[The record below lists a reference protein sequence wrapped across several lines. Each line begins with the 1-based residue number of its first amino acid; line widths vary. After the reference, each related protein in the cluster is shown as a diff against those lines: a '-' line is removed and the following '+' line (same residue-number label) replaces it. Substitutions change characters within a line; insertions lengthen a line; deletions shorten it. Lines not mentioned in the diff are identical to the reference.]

1 MTRAGAWHLVAKAKE
16 EGDLFKGH
24 NQLQNAE
31 IGSTLADVQ
40 EATLVPTNMSVNCA
54 VVQKAMVKEKG
65 RADHQEAKIGC
76 PQEGHAADQRIDLQE
91 DANGKTDLQEELQEC
106 LQEELDTLP
115 HQGQGRPEAN
125 HQDHHLAQE
134 CRQVARTGDPHA
146 HHHTH
151 PVADGLPLHCTHR
164 LPEAKEARKEIGKKE
179 IFSKEKEKGKAEQVL
194 LEEKEVCRQ
203 GEEPQMA
210 KTTGDHAKP
219 SWQVIVV
226 QRSVIGGIQKCAIS
240 SSKEIAKMESNAPS
254 DTPKVRHTHHLLVS
268 QKDKEDQKDQQM

>member
-1 MTRAGAWHLVAKAKE
+1 MHSVAKAQEK
-16 EGDLFKGH
+16 GSLKGH

-31 IGSTLADVQ
+31 IGSTQDNVQ
-40 EATLVPTNMSVNCA
+40 KATFAPTNMSPLCVDA
-54 VVQKAMVKEKG
+54 QKEEDEEKQKEKEK
-65 RADHQEAKIGC
+65 ADPQEAKIGC
-76 PQEGHAADQRIDLQE
+76 PQEGHAADQQTDHQEVADGNSDLQME
-91 DANGKTDLQEELQEC
+91 QEC
-106 LQEELDTLP
+106 LQEELDILP
-115 HQGQGRPEAN
+115 RPEAT
-125 HQDHHLAQE
+125 HQDHHMAQE

-151 PVADGLPLHCTHR
+151 PVADGLPLHCTPR
-164 LPEAKEARKEIGKKE
+164 LPEEKEARKEIGKKE

>member
-1 MTRAGAWHLVAKAKE
+1 MTQAGAWHLVAKAKE

-91 DANGKTDLQEELQEC
+91 DANGKIDLQEELQEC

-151 PVADGLPLHCTHR
+151 PVADGLPLHCTPR
-164 LPEAKEARKEIGKKE
+164 LPEEKEARKEIGQKE
-179 IFSKEKEKGKAEQVL
+179 NHKGKAEQVPP
-194 LEEKEVCRQ
+194 EDPEVCRQ
-203 GEEPQMA
+203 EEELQMA

-219 SWQVIVV
+219 TWQVTAVPRPRAV
-226 QRSVIGGIQKCAIS
+226 GGIHKCVIS
-240 SSKEIAKMESNAPS
+240 SYKDGAKMESNAPS
-254 DTPKVRHTHHLLVS
+254 GTQKVRPTQQHLLVRR
-268 QKDKEDQKDQQM
+268 QGKEDQKEQQT